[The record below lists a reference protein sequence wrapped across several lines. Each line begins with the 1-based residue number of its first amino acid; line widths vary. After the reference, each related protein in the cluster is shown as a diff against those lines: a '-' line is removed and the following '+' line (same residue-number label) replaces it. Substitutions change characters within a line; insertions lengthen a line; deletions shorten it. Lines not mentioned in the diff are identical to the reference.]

1 MNASGRVDAAGN
13 AADKFELHY
22 RQQLSALVDGELPTD
37 EARFLLRRLQ
47 HDGELSGCQ
56 ERWQLLGD
64 ALRGQACAP
73 APAGFDLKIREAIAA
88 DARRAPPASERQARH
103 AGWRRWGGGAALAAS
118 VAAVALFMARGQLP
132 GPAAPETV
140 IATAAQ
146 VPATAVVAD
155 AGRAPDAGGD
165 AGLAAAAPA
174 VAVAALRRA
183 DAPARRGS
191 ATRTQQVARSAAAR
205 QAEPARA
212 VATQSPVPALRTD
225 PFADPGN
232 VLRARPWPRSSL
244 SPALSNH
251 ALNASLPVAE
261 GGAAFYPFEPRMPS
275 QDRSGEPDAQPPRH

>member
-1 MNASGRVDAAGN
+1 MNVSGRVDAAGD

-37 EARFLLRRLQ
+37 EARFLLRRLE

-64 ALRGQACAP
+64 VLRGRACAP
-73 APAGFDLKIREAIAA
+73 APAGFELKVREAVAA
-88 DARRAPPASERQARH
+88 EARHAPPAAERQARR

-118 VAAVALFMARGQLP
+118 VAAVALFMTREQLP
-132 GPAAPETV
+132 GPGVPETV

-146 VPATAVVAD
+146 VPAPAVVAD
-155 AGRAPDAGGD
+155 AGQAPDAGGQ

-183 DAPARRGS
+183 EAPARRGS
-191 ATRTQQVARSAAAR
+191 ATRTQQVARSAALR

-212 VATQSPVPALRTD
+212 VAAQAPVPALRTD

-232 VLRARPWPRSSL
+232 VLRARPWPRSTL

-251 ALNASLPVAE
+251 ALNASLVPSE

-275 QDRSGEPDAQPPRH
+275 QGMSVEPDAQPRH

>member
-1 MNASGRVDAAGN
+1 MNVSGREAAVD

-37 EARFLLRRLQ
+37 EARFLLRRLE

-73 APAGFDLKIREAIAA
+73 APAGFELKVREAIAA
-88 DARRAPPASERQARH
+88 EASHARPVAGRQARQ

-132 GPAAPETV
+132 EPTVPETV

-155 AGRAPDAGGD
+155 AGPAAETGAE
-165 AGLAAAAPA
+165 AGLVAAAPA

-183 DAPARRGS
+183 EASPARRGS
-191 ATRTQQVARSAAAR
+191 ATRTQQAARSVAAR

-212 VATQSPVPALRTD
+212 VAAQAPLPALRRD
-225 PFADPGN
+225 PFADPGG
-232 VLRARPWPRSSL
+232 VLQARPWPRSSL
-244 SPALSNH
+244 SPALSGN
-251 ALNASLPVAE
+251 ALNASLPAE
-261 GGAAFYPFEPRMPS
+261 GGATFYPFEPRMPS
-275 QDRSGEPDAQPPRH
+275 QGGTAEPDAQMPRH